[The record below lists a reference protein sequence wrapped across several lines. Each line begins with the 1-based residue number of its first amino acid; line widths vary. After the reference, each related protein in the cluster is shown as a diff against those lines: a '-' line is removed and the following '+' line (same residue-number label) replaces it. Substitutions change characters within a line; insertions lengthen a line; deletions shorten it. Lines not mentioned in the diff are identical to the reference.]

1 MQCLLQVKNIKFAA
15 EKYYTEM
22 EAFVMA
28 IESEVINALN
38 YTEYILRNSLGITD
52 LCRECDFDTPK
63 YNVLCQSVT
72 LKGQWNTVQGTVAR
86 QIP

>member
-1 MQCLLQVKNIKFAA
+1 
-15 EKYYTEM
+15 M

-38 YTEYILRNSLGITD
+38 YTEYILHNSLGITD
-52 LCRECDFDTPK
+52 LCRECDFDTPTC
-63 YNVLCQSVT
+63 NILCQSVT
-72 LKGQWNTVQGTVAR
+72 LKDQWNTVQGTVAG